1 MAVEIEV
8 ENITPYLEKWEPQVF
23 LSRKYKSQP
32 ALPIRG
38 GWGYSEADA
47 VVIDRSRT
55 PQQPTS
61 SRSMASRLSTSS
73 PGSACTR
80 N

>member
-8 ENITPYLEKWEPQVF
+8 ENITPYLGKWEPQVF

-47 VVIDRSRT
+47 VVIDKTHPAAAGFRRLT
-55 PQQPTS
+55 A
-61 SRSMASRLSTSS
+61 SRSSTSS
-73 PGSACTR
+73 PGSACTKS
-80 N
+80 